1 MLDMIIREAAAKF
14 GLGDKAGMVVSAL
27 LGMMFQKQ
35 SGGLAGFLD
44 MFKQKDLASLAASWI
59 GGGSGMPLGI
69 NPTQLENVIGGG
81 LMKDLASKTG
91 LPIGPIGSALAFML
105 PNIVRSLTADGK
117 VPTDVPATVA
127 QYMSGDKAATGAA
140 AAGAAAIGA
149 AAASVGAAGK
159 AAVGSTVETAATA
172 AGGGFSKWLWLIPI
186 VLVLG
191 WFMTRKSAEAPA
203 PAAPAPKS
211 APAAEA
217 PKVEAPKMEAPK
229 VADPAP
235 AAAVAEAPK
244 DDAARNAAAAA
255 KMDALKA
262 AGNVSGDDLVKALN
276 LAIIHF
282 ASGSAQ
288 ISPDSMDIV
297 KKAAET
303 IKAGAAGTKLE
314 VGGHTDSSGNP
325 ASNMKLSEARAQSV
339 MEALVGFGVNKG
351 MLSAKGYGDSKPV
364 GSNDTPEGKAK
375 NRRMEFSL
383 VK

>member
-44 MFKQKDLASLAASWI
+44 MFKQKDLGNLAASWI
-59 GGGSGMPLGI
+59 GGGGMPLGI

-81 LMKDLASKTG
+81 LMNDLASKTG

-105 PNIVRSLTADGK
+105 PNIVRILTADGK
-117 VPTDVPATVA
+117 VPTDVPAAVT
-127 QYMSGDKAATGAA
+127 QYMSGDKAAPGAAA

-159 AAVGSTVETAATA
+159 AAVGNAAETAVAAT
-172 AGGGFSKWLWLIPI
+172 GGGLSKWLWLIPV

-191 WFMTRKSAEAPA
+191 WFMMRKSAEAPA
-203 PAAPAPKS
+203 PAAPAPKP

-229 VADPAP
+229 VAEPTP

-262 AGNVSGDDLVKALN
+262 AGNVSGDELVKALN

-339 MEALVGFGVNKG
+339 MAALVGFGVNKG

-364 GSNDTPEGKAK
+364 GSNDTAEGKAK